1 MKPTYTH
8 AADFHQ
14 ERDFGK
20 KINATFEFIAAH
32 FRPLGKCL
40 LYFVLPPAMLAGIGL
55 GLMTNVIF
63 GLAGQSMST
72 RQAAAP
78 ADFMTPGYFSGI
90 GLAMVAGL
98 LSFLLLLSTLYAYV
112 RLVLATEAK
121 PTPGQVWQEVKR
133 RVGRMLLAFVFLV
146 VLYVVLF
153 AVFGGL
159 MAVST
164 SFALLLFVLFPLAFY
179 VMVPLSLYF
188 PILWLEDGSL
198 WLALRRCFYL
208 TQGKWWSTF
217 GLLMVAGMI
226 QGMIAML
233 FALPQYAVMFGK
245 MLKIPGL
252 DSDALGIIAQCLYVL
267 GIMFTYTIPLMAVVF
282 QYFNLVERKEGM
294 GFRSLIDSIG
304 QGPAPVAYNQAYRP
318 EEEGEY

>member
-20 KINATFEFIAAH
+20 KISATFECIAAH

-40 LYFVLPPAMLAGIGL
+40 LYFVLPPTMLAGVGMGLMTNTMFNMAAGQATGKSAVATDAVLVSAFSGVGLAMLAGI
-55 GLMTNVIF
+55 
-63 GLAGQSMST
+63 
-72 RQAAAP
+72 
-78 ADFMTPGYFSGI
+78 
-90 GLAMVAGL
+90 
-98 LSFLLLLSTLYAYV
+98 LSFMLLLSTVYGYI
-112 RLVLATEAK
+112 RLVLATETT
-121 PTPGQVWQEVKR
+121 PTPGQVWQEIKSR
-133 RVGRMLLAFVFLV
+133 GGRMLLAFLFV
-146 VLYVVLF
+146 VALYAVLF
-153 AVFGGL
+153 AVIGGL

-164 SFALLLFVLFPLAFY
+164 SFALLLFILFPLAFY

-188 PILWLEDGSL
+188 PVLWLEDGSL
-198 WLALRRCFYL
+198 GHALRRCFYL
-208 TQGKWWSTF
+208 IQGKWWSTF
-217 GLLMVAGMI
+217 GLLMVTAMI
-226 QGMIAML
+226 QGMIAMM

-252 DSDALGIIAQCLYVL
+252 ESDALGIIAQCLYAL

-294 GFRSLIDSIG
+294 GLRSLIDSIG
-304 QGPAPVAYNQAYRP
+304 QGPAPVAYNEAYRADD
-318 EEEGEY
+318 EGEY